1 MSSGQVFGPV
11 ARPVKR
17 APSCSPATQMTTA
30 AMATTISAGRIRPR
44 FQTPTATAAKA
55 LSCAE
60 EVRGPGEAAARLGIA
75 TAPITV
81 LSVYV

>member
-1 MSSGQVFGPV
+1 MSSGPVFGPV

-17 APSCSPATQMTTA
+17 APSCSPATQTTA